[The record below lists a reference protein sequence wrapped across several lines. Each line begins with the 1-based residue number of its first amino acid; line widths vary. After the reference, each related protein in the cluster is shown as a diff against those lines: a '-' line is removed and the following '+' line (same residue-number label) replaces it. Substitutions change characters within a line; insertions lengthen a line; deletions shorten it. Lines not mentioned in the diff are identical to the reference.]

1 LGAFHDSV
9 VETIAGWIVSSR
21 FPAGAA
27 LPVEQAIGDEL
38 SASRTTVREALKTL
52 AAKGLVRV
60 GPRTGTRVLPADHW
74 NLLDPQVV
82 AWRLKAP
89 VTRALI
95 DDLVE
100 MRLMIE
106 PAAVELAALK
116 SKPTDIASIH
126 AALQAMRRAV
136 DGDGSYIEADLAF
149 HGGILRASDNQF
161 LVQLAPIVGAV
172 LRLSFELSVTS
183 LESARASLP
192 DHAAVLDAIEERDAG
207 AARERLVGIILASR
221 QDMESV
227 LPLGGVTKSD
237 RSPRLAAVGA

>member
-1 LGAFHDSV
+1 MGAFHDSI
-9 VETIAGWIVSSR
+9 VETIAGWIVTAR

-27 LPVEQAIGDEL
+27 LPVEQAIGEEL

-52 AAKGLVRV
+52 AAKGLVRI
-60 GPRTGTRVLPADHW
+60 GPRIGTRVLPPDHW

-89 VTRALI
+89 VTRELI

-116 SKPTDIASIH
+116 AKPADIAGLRT
-126 AALQAMRRAV
+126 ALQAMRRAV
-136 DGDGSYIEADLAF
+136 EGEGSYIEADLAF
-149 HGGILRASDNQF
+149 HEGILRAGGNQF

-183 LESARASLP
+183 MDSARASLP
-192 DHAAVLDAIEERDAG
+192 DHAAVLDAVEGRHAG
-207 AARERLVGIILASR
+207 AARERLVDIILASR
-221 QDMESV
+221 RDMENV
-227 LPLGGVTKSD
+227 LPRGAGA
-237 RSPRLAAVGA
+237 SPTRAPKLTILEA

>member
-1 LGAFHDSV
+1 MGAFHDSV

-136 DGDGSYIEADLAF
+136 AGDGSYIEADLAF
-149 HGGILRASDNQF
+149 HGGILRASGNQF

>member
-52 AAKGLVRV
+52 SAKGLVRV
-60 GPRTGTRVLPADHW
+60 GPRIGTRVLPPDHW

-89 VTRALI
+89 VTRELI
-95 DDLVE
+95 NDLVE

-116 SKPTDIASIH
+116 GRPTDIASIH
-126 AALQAMRRAV
+126 AALSAMRRAV
-136 DGDGSYIEADLAF
+136 EGEGSYIEADLAF
-149 HGGILRASDNQF
+149 HGGILRASGNQF

-183 LESARASLP
+183 PDNAQASLP

-207 AARERLVGIILASR
+207 AARERLVAIILASR
-221 QDMESV
+221 RDMEHV
-227 LPLGGVTKSD
+227 LPAESG
-237 RSPRLAAVGA
+237 AASAPKRVVLEA